1 MTKKP
6 RTTSEH
12 LISLYGYIT
21 GLKKEVNTIK
31 NNHLKHMHEDID
43 KIHGKVDKLLYLIM
57 AGMGA
62 VLLTLLT
69 YFIKWN
75 FY

>member
-21 GLKKEVNTIK
+21 GLRKEVNTIK
-31 NNHLKHMHEDID
+31 NNHLKHIHEDID
-43 KIHGKVDKLLYLIM
+43 KIHGKVDKLLYIILG
-57 AGMGA
+57 GMGA
-62 VLLTLLT
+62 ALLTLVGYVL
-69 YFIKWN
+69 K
-75 FY
+75 

>member
-21 GLKKEVNTIK
+21 GLRKEVNTIK

-62 VLLTLLT
+62 VLLTILT
-69 YFIKWN
+69 YFIK
-75 FY
+75 